1 MRYFAAIVF
10 LLSVL
15 ASHAG
20 TYEKFKTPGREF
32 GEYAFWWWTWD
43 KSDKWSRE
51 GITKNLEE
59 MSEKGMAGVMLF
71 TIGGA
76 NNPGNVEYMGED
88 FKGLFVHAAEECSR
102 LGLRLAFQ
110 ICDGWAT
117 AGGKWITPEL
127 SMKKLVQE
135 GFVVLGGADF
145 SEKIKQPETVG
156 GYYKDIAVLAFPH
169 GAEVLS
175 ENEILDLTANLS
187 PDGTF
192 TWRAPEGKNWTV
204 IRYGFT
210 ITGARN
216 GPAKASGYECDKLD
230 QKGIEAQFA
239 NQAKVLLDACAH
251 LPAENRPIPWQDSYE
266 AGPQNWTERMP
277 ELFRERNGYD
287 IGKFLLTF
295 STETPVV
302 SAAATQKFKDDFWG
316 TVWDSMRNNYVGRL
330 KGLANAEG
338 RPLISETY
346 PEEADIPVGEFWL
359 ISRNDLEHIPL
370 EQRHCGNPEDFDT
383 AIWTPNTW
391 PIAKYAQFKGR
402 NVIGAEAWTT
412 RSPCFE
418 RTFTDLKY
426 GANFVFAQGVNMLI
440 HHNFVNQWDDA
451 KPGDSNHGVA
461 MNINQTWWDDIAHA
475 WFAYIARSQY
485 MLRLGLPSLDVLA
498 IDSSPD
504 ARAAE
509 GAVPRNYTFA
519 ACKPGDFLKYA
530 RVENGVV
537 KNPVDNEFKAVLVV
551 DGAVDDEVAE
561 KLKLCENVFFAVDG
575 GIEKLKAAIA
585 PDIKNLPPQLNFIH
599 RKSDG
604 LDVYFVSNSSKAPVK
619 FDASFRDLKRPA
631 QVWNPENGGRK
642 NLGEGAVE
650 IGPGSGLFFV
660 GGEEIEKLPEENFST
675 FATVNLDGPWTVRFD
690 ERYGAPTEVEFEKLA
705 DWTQSEDFNIR
716 HYSSTALYI
725 KKFSAKN
732 VSDVKKV
739 VLDLGRVGEYAKAFL
754 NGQEVATL
762 WTPPFECDIS
772 GFVKEGENLLEIKVV
787 NTWAN
792 RLIGDAKSD
801 KRYLENGAQFYD
813 MEPYTKD
820 SPLRPSGLMGPV
832 RIYLMK

>member
-1 MRYFAAIVF
+1 
-10 LLSVL
+10 
-15 ASHAG
+15 
-20 TYEKFKTPGREF
+20 
-32 GEYAFWWWTWD
+32 
-43 KSDKWSRE
+43 
-51 GITKNLEE
+51 

-175 ENEILDLTANLS
+175 ENEILDLSANLS

-216 GPAKASGYECDKLD
+216 CPAKASGYECDKLD

-330 KGLANAEG
+330 KELANAEG

-418 RTFTDLKY
+418 FCQPVGRREA
-426 GANFVFAQGVNMLI
+426 G
-440 HHNFVNQWDDA
+440 
-451 KPGDSNHGVA
+451 
-461 MNINQTWWDDIAHA
+461 
-475 WFAYIARSQY
+475 
-485 MLRLGLPSLDVLA
+485 RLQPRRRHEHQ
-498 IDSSPD
+498 PD
-504 ARAAE
+504 M
-509 GAVPRNYTFA
+509 
-519 ACKPGDFLKYA
+519 
-530 RVENGVV
+530 
-537 KNPVDNEFKAVLVV
+537 
-551 DGAVDDEVAE
+551 
-561 KLKLCENVFFAVDG
+561 
-575 GIEKLKAAIA
+575 
-585 PDIKNLPPQLNFIH
+585 
-599 RKSDG
+599 
-604 LDVYFVSNSSKAPVK
+604 
-619 FDASFRDLKRPA
+619 
-631 QVWNPENGGRK
+631 
-642 NLGEGAVE
+642 
-650 IGPGSGLFFV
+650 V
-660 GGEEIEKLPEENFST
+660 G
-675 FATVNLDGPWTVRFD
+675 
-690 ERYGAPTEVEFEKLA
+690 
-705 DWTQSEDFNIR
+705 
-716 HYSSTALYI
+716 
-725 KKFSAKN
+725 
-732 VSDVKKV
+732 
-739 VLDLGRVGEYAKAFL
+739 
-754 NGQEVATL
+754 
-762 WTPPFECDIS
+762 
-772 GFVKEGENLLEIKVV
+772 
-787 NTWAN
+787 
-792 RLIGDAKSD
+792 
-801 KRYLENGAQFYD
+801 
-813 MEPYTKD
+813 
-820 SPLRPSGLMGPV
+820 
-832 RIYLMK
+832 